1 MLVLL
6 ICRTGNKVVRVDR
19 STFEIIDIF
28 IPQAIPGASD
38 GGAIVSQLIWLN
50 NTLYVGGSSK
60 VVAYSATG
68 QILGEAGTI
77 NEISV
82 KSNLARHG
90 MPPDY

>member
-1 MLVLL
+1 M
-6 ICRTGNKVVRVDR
+6 VRVDR

-38 GGAIVSQLIWLN
+38 GQATASQLIWMN
-50 NTLYVGGSSK
+50 NTLYVGGASK
-60 VVAYSATG
+60 VVAYSAAG
-68 QILGEAGTI
+68 EILGEAGTI

-82 KSNLARHG
+82 KSNVHRHG